1 MSQSNKFVKG
11 MLIGAIAGGLLSLL
25 DKNTRTATI
34 NNCRTCCEK
43 VTAVVKDPNIVI
55 NQVKEVTGKVRNS
68 LDQVTE
74 DIAFITEKV
83 SELTD
88 VTPQVAEI
96 VKETKDAFSRE
107 RESDCVEE

>member
-11 MLIGAIAGGLLSLL
+11 VLIGAIAGGLISFL
-25 DKNTRTATI
+25 DKNTRTTTI
-34 NNCRTCCEK
+34 NNCRMCCKK
-43 VTAVVKDPNIVI
+43 VTTVMKEPSIVI
-55 NQVKEVTGKVRNS
+55 DQVKEITGKVRSS

-83 SELTD
+83 NELTD

-96 VKETKDAFSRE
+96 VKETKDAFSNKRE
-107 RESDCVEE
+107 NEIVEE